1 MMMIFVVLEPWWQC
15 HRYFTTSKVRSDQ
28 MMLTNPARPHE
39 ADPAH
44 EISDLVNDNG
54 AVVGQEKR
62 AVCHK
67 LGLLHRAGVY
77 YHTH

>member
-1 MMMIFVVLEPWWQC
+1 
-15 HRYFTTSKVRSDQ
+15 
-28 MMLTNPARPHE
+28 MLTNPSTPPHE

-44 EISDLVNDNG
+44 EIFDLVNDNG

-67 LGLLHRAGVY
+67 LGLLHRAGV
-77 YHTH
+77 